1 MNATND
7 PIRPAADD
15 PGGPGTGNG
24 TGNGNGPGQGT
35 GNGADSNGGGTFA
48 PQEAAS
54 ILGDASAAAQRRFEQ
69 NPPLL
74 HLIRAVVVLVAFGAL
89 WFSVRNQHPYVGPN
103 PAAIVICY
111 VAVAV
116 AIATTA
122 GSMRKAN
129 AGITRKDKR
138 AQWIAA
144 VVIGGAWIAAYVFN
158 GALEAYGASHAIVY
172 GIYPATAPLMIVG
185 LVAAAWSGARE
196 EWRTFG
202 ATLAVAIVAML
213 SAFGGPRDSW
223 LFMGIGVAAVMA
235 AAAVATAWQQ
245 RSAVVTRRA

>member
-1 MNATND
+1 MNGTDD
-7 PIRPAADD
+7 PIRPAAGD
-15 PGGPGTGNG
+15 PDGTGNG
-24 TGNGNGPGQGT
+24 TGQGT
-35 GNGADSNGGGTFA
+35 GNGAGDQNGGAAFA

-54 ILGDASAAAQRRFEQ
+54 ILGDASTAARRRFEQ

-74 HLIRAVVVLVAFGAL
+74 HLIRAVVVLVAFGGL
-89 WFSVRNQHPYVGPN
+89 WLSVRNQHPYNGPN
-103 PAAIVICY
+103 PLAIVICY

-116 AIATTA
+116 AIAATTGA
-122 GSMRKAN
+122 MRKAN

-138 AQWIAA
+138 AQRIAA
-144 VVIGGAWIAAYVFN
+144 VVIGTAWIAAYVFN
-158 GALEAYGASHAIVY
+158 GALEAAGVSHAIVY

-213 SAFGGPRDSW
+213 SAYGGPRDSW

-235 AAAVATAWQQ
+235 AAAVATAWEQ

>member
-1 MNATND
+1 MNGTED
-7 PIRPAADD
+7 PIRPPGD
-15 PGGPGTGNG
+15 PD
-24 TGNGNGPGQGT
+24 
-35 GNGADSNGGGTFA
+35 GAGDQNGGAAFA

-54 ILGDASAAAQRRFEQ
+54 ILGDATLTARRRFEQ

-89 WFSVRNQHPYVGPN
+89 WLSVRNQHPYTGPN
-103 PAAIVICY
+103 PLAIVICY

-122 GSMRKAN
+122 GAMKRAN

-138 AQWIAA
+138 AQRIAA
-144 VVIGGAWIAAYVFN
+144 VVIGTAWIAAYVFN
-158 GALEAYGASHAIVY
+158 GALEAYGASHAITY

-213 SAFGGPRDSW
+213 SAYGGPRDSW

-235 AAAVATAWQQ
+235 SAAVATAWEQ

>member
-1 MNATND
+1 MNGTED
-7 PIRPAADD
+7 PIRPPGD
-15 PGGPGTGNG
+15 PD
-24 TGNGNGPGQGT
+24 
-35 GNGADSNGGGTFA
+35 GAGDQNGGAAFA

-54 ILGDASAAAQRRFEQ
+54 ILGDATLTARRRFEQ

-89 WFSVRNQHPYVGPN
+89 WLSVRNQHPYTGPN
-103 PAAIVICY
+103 PLAIVICY

-122 GSMRKAN
+122 GAMKRAN

-138 AQWIAA
+138 AQRIAA
-144 VVIGGAWIAAYVFN
+144 VVIGTAWIAAYVFN

-235 AAAVATAWQQ
+235 AAAVATAWEQ

>member
-1 MNATND
+1 MNGTED
-7 PIRPAADD
+7 PIRPAGDPDGADD
-15 PGGPGTGNG
+15 
-24 TGNGNGPGQGT
+24 Q
-35 GNGADSNGGGTFA
+35 NGGAAFA

-54 ILGDASAAAQRRFEQ
+54 ILGDATAAARRRFEQ

-89 WFSVRNQHPYVGPN
+89 WLSVRNQHPYTGPN
-103 PAAIVICY
+103 PLAIVICY

-122 GSMRKAN
+122 GAMKRAN

-138 AQWIAA
+138 AQRITA
-144 VVIGGAWIAAYVFN
+144 VVIGTAWIAAYVFN

-213 SAFGGPRDSW
+213 SAYGGPRDSW

-235 AAAVATAWQQ
+235 SAAVATAWEQ

>member
-1 MNATND
+1 MNGTDD

-15 PGGPGTGNG
+15 PGGAGNGTGNGSGQGTGNG
-24 TGNGNGPGQGT
+24 TGDQNGD
-35 GNGADSNGGGTFA
+35 AAFA

-54 ILGDASAAAQRRFEQ
+54 ILGDATLTARRRFEQ

-89 WFSVRNQHPYVGPN
+89 WLSVRNQHPYKGPN
-103 PAAIVICY
+103 PLAIVICY

-122 GSMRKAN
+122 GAMKRAS

-138 AQWIAA
+138 AQQIAA
-144 VVIGGAWIAAYVFN
+144 VVIGTAWIAAYVFN
-158 GALEAYGASHAIVY
+158 GALEAWGASHAIVY

-196 EWRTFG
+196 EWRTFA

-213 SAFGGPRDSW
+213 SAYGGPRDSW
-223 LFMGIGVAAVMA
+223 MFMGIGVAAVMA

>member
-1 MNATND
+1 MNGTED
-7 PIRPAADD
+7 PIRPPGD
-15 PGGPGTGNG
+15 PD
-24 TGNGNGPGQGT
+24 
-35 GNGADSNGGGTFA
+35 GAGDQNGGAAFA

-54 ILGDASAAAQRRFEQ
+54 ILGDATLTARRRFEQ

-89 WFSVRNQHPYVGPN
+89 WLSVRNQHPYTGPN
-103 PAAIVICY
+103 PLAIVICY

-122 GSMRKAN
+122 GAMKRAN

-138 AQWIAA
+138 AQRIAA
-144 VVIGGAWIAAYVFN
+144 VVIGTAWIAAYVFN

-196 EWRTFG
+196 EWRTFA

-213 SAFGGPRDSW
+213 SAYGGPRDSW

-235 AAAVATAWQQ
+235 SAAVATAWEQ